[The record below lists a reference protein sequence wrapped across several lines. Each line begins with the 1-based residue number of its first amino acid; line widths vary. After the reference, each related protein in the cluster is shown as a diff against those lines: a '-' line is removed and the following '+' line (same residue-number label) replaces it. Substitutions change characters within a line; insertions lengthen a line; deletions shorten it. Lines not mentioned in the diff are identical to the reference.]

1 LVGRR
6 RNGYM
11 MLEALAGITQQQ
23 GASAFLPSDLPG
35 LVLWL
40 DASDSGTITATGS
53 VVDTWTDKSA
63 NAASYGTL
71 TGLGRPE
78 TGTRTINGLNA
89 LDFDGSQALSAPS
102 ILLVDATDGTC
113 TTLAVALTDTIAG
126 GTGGIFSQDPGGGG
140 TRGQQY
146 LRRTGS
152 ALETVRIVGSVVT
165 DAAGTAIVVST
176 AFVASQVL
184 TASGARVEAF
194 IDGASNGASAGSGAN
209 TTAANIPR
217 VGVASTTAQRWDG
230 LIGEIVQYDRALSDT
245 DRQTVE
251 TYLATKWGTP

>member
-1 LVGRR
+1 
-6 RNGYM
+6 M

-23 GASAFLPSDLPG
+23 GGGGFVPSDIAG

-53 VVDTWTDKSA
+53 VVDTLTDKSA

-71 TGLGRPE
+71 TGLSRPE

-89 LDFDGSQALSAPS
+89 LDFNRSQALSAPS

-113 TTLAVALTDTIAG
+113 TTLAVALTDRIDG
-126 GTGGIFSQDPGGGG
+126 VGGIFSQDPGSGS